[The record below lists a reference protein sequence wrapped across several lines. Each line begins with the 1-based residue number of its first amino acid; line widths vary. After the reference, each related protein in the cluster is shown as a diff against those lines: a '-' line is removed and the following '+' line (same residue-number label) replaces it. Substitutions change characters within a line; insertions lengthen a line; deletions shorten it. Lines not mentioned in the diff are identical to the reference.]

1 MMSPNS
7 PAMKCASNH
16 IRPRVLSAIIFLGV
30 VINMICVGPN
40 EFYFYIYG
48 LGEIAG

>member
-7 PAMKCASNH
+7 PAMKCALEYIGH
-16 IRPRVLSAIIFLGV
+16 RCLSAIIFLLV
-30 VINMICVGPN
+30 VRNMICDGPN